1 MPMANVNGVPI
12 AYEVIGE
19 GRPWIITPGGRF
31 SKDYPG
37 VRELATAIAAAGNQ
51 VVIWDR
57 PNTGASGI
65 SFAGTSE
72 SAMQADALAGLIREL
87 DLGPT
92 IIAGG
97 SGGSRVSLLA
107 ATRHP
112 ELAAGLAI
120 WWISGGIYGLMSLAV
135 HYCGPSV
142 EAAWHGGMEAVAALP
157 EWQEPQERL
166 PANRDLLLGQ
176 DPQEFVDLMQR
187 WMLVYCPT
195 GAELVP
201 GVPDDEARGL
211 QVPSLVFRS
220 GQSDL
225 HHTRQTSEDLAR
237 LLPGSQLV
245 EPPWADHEWR
255 DCTLSVEDGIFVRW
269 PLLAPQL
276 LDWARTVS

>member
-142 EAAWHGGMEAVAALP
+142 EAAWHGGSTS
-157 EWQEPQERL
+157 W
-166 PANRDLLLGQ
+166 
-176 DPQEFVDLMQR
+176 DPGRSL
-187 WMLVYCPT
+187 
-195 GAELVP
+195 
-201 GVPDDEARGL
+201 ARSSE
-211 QVPSLVFRS
+211 VCRVWCRSLWPLRK
-220 GQSDL
+220 
-225 HHTRQTSEDLAR
+225 TSEGTWRPRASSSGT
-237 LLPGSQLV
+237 PGTS
-245 EPPWADHEWR
+245 
-255 DCTLSVEDGIFVRW
+255 S
-269 PLLAPQL
+269 APVGQ
-276 LDWARTVS
+276 